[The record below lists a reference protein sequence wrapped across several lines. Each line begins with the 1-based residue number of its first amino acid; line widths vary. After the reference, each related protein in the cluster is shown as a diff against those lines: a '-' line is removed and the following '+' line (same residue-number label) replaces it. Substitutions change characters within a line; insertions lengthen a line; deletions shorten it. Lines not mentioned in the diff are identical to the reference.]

1 MAFGDFTVVRSTVKN
16 VLGSNGLIG
25 QVAIDTPAFEFNA
38 DGTYRGLLV
47 EPGATN
53 LALYSQEFDNAYWVK
68 TNTTAAG
75 NATISPDGTLN
86 ADRLT
91 SNAVTGIITVDSSG
105 ISVTAGTHSLSAYIK
120 SDGWR
125 WVQLRTSG
133 LLGLGFVNFDI
144 IDGVKGT
151 ESAATGTIEP
161 YGDGWFRVSISATLL
176 TASGGIAYNLVSSGT
191 SVRAESA
198 TGDGTSGIFIWQ
210 AQLETGSVATSPIPT
225 VASTVTR
232 TADDISLASA
242 SSLIG
247 QTEGTVYI
255 EAEYIPD
262 GTGRALLNLSAS
274 GDDTTRTNNRFVLGA
289 IPSNQFEFRTV
300 VGGVNQCEIISGART
315 ASILKLA
322 VTYAVNDFAFYI
334 NGSSIG
340 TDTLGTVPTCANIYL
355 GANILNAAQ
364 YRGWI
369 RSVALFPTRLAN
381 ATLESIT
388 TL

>member
-25 QVAIDTPAFEFNA
+25 QVAIDTPAFEFNT
-38 DGTYRGLLV
+38 DGSYKGLLV

-75 NATISPDGTLN
+75 NATTSPDGTLN

-91 SNAVTGIITVDSSG
+91 SNAVTGVITVDSSG

-191 SVRAESA
+191 STRGQNA

-225 VASTVTR
+225 VASTVAR
-232 TADDISLASA
+232 TADDISLTSA

-247 QTEGTVYI
+247 QLTGAVYC
-255 EAEYIPD
+255 EVNMRQFSGGFRRAWSTRVT
-262 GTGRALLNLSAS
+262 TGGQTTSLLFNNLDTLAIVRGVSVTISPIAYPVGISKYLITYTAGDIRVYRNGAL
-274 GDDTTRTNNRFVLGA
+274 
-289 IPSNQFEFRTV
+289 I
-300 VGGVNQCEIISGART
+300 
-315 ASILKLA
+315 
-322 VTYAVNDFAFYI
+322 
-334 NGSSIG
+334 GSS
-340 TDTLGTVPTCANIYL
+340 TSAYVNSDPHTVIYL
-355 GANILNAAQ
+355 GNDDQGAGSIQQTNDHLRAFATFTTSFTSAQ
-364 YRGWI
+364 AI
-369 RSVALFPTRLAN
+369 A
-381 ATLESIT
+381 IT